1 MAYKKKRKKHIRIRY
16 YEHMKRINK
25 YNKDTY
31 DRITICIKK
40 TDLYNKAYIKEYCIK
55 HGISV
60 NAFVI
65 SSIKNVLEDNNTN
78 DSGINT
84 ENSIDQ

>member
-1 MAYKKKRKKHIRIRY
+1 MYKRKRKKPIRIRY

-31 DRITICIKK
+31 DRIGISIKK

-60 NAFVI
+60 NAFII
-65 SSIKNVLEDNNTN
+65 SSINRVLNDNNTN
-78 DSGINT
+78 DSGSNT
-84 ENSIDQ
+84 DH

>member
-1 MAYKKKRKKHIRIRY
+1 
-16 YEHMKRINK
+16 MKRINK

-40 TDLYNKAYIKEYCIK
+40 TDIYNKSYIKEYCIK

-60 NAFVI
+60 NAFII
-65 SSIKNVLEDNNTN
+65 SSINNVLDNNTN
-78 DSGINT
+78 DSGNNKITN
-84 ENSIDQ
+84 